1 MGRSV
6 VARPTNIRVE
16 VGPRQTRAQYVARYT
31 KRHASERGK
40 NSVTSSSVNARLLHD
55 DIEHSLSI

>member
-16 VGPRQTRAQYVARYT
+16 VGSRQTRAQYMARCT
-31 KRHASERGK
+31 ERHASERGE
-40 NSVTSSSVNARLLHD
+40 NSVTSSSVNARLLRN
-55 DIEHSLSI
+55 DIEHPLPI